1 MSVYTDDQLTP
12 FTWNEVLKLENIPA
26 LAGEDFF
33 NYNETGRT
41 EMPLYARRTI
51 LHQSKIISALITEL
65 TRLSATKVLGTFVQS
80 YWTYAQVVA
89 DPDFLPWATIGRRRP
104 ASDSQILLWVNGQAE
119 LNINVTDTGI
129 NITNPLTSGQVAKVV
144 ILSNELIGAVTRR
157 AYDGS
162 EGEGVGN
169 RIWALHNLPSDKLY
183 SEVMKLPDSG
193 SKLWVVHAGIE
204 MTEGIDYTYTSGSG
218 TVTITFT
225 SDIGDNDEVGFTVF
239 GL

>member
-1 MSVYTDDQLTP
+1 MSVYTDSDKTP
-12 FTWNEVLKLENIPA
+12 FTWDEVLKLDFLQIC
-26 LAGEDFF
+26 GEDFF
-33 NYNETGRT
+33 NYDETGRT
-41 EMPLYARRTI
+41 ELPLWARRYI
-51 LHQSKIISALITEL
+51 LHQAKIISAQNTEL
-65 TRLSATKVLGTFVQS
+65 VRISATKVLGTFVQS
-80 YWTYAQVVA
+80 YWTYAQVSS

-119 LNINVTDTGI
+119 LNIKVTDTGI
-129 NITNPLTSGQVAKVV
+129 NITNPLTAGQVAKVV

-193 SKLWVVHAGIE
+193 SKLWVIHAGIE
-204 MTEGIDYTYTSGSG
+204 MTEGIDYTLSFGSG
-218 TVTITFT
+218 TATLTFT
-225 SDIGDNDEVGFTVF
+225 SNIGDNDEVGFTVF